1 MSYRKSSIFGKITSG
16 QKKEDSPFA
25 ALDNIQITDS
35 TPKPEAAS
43 TVVPELKIN
52 EELPTG
58 DSRFPWMPELDVY
71 LSQLQPNQ
79 GFDIPIEIIKGDIPD
94 KRGAQPT
101 GHPRIRQFDSSLRGY
116 IRRNFPKLKISLRCI
131 TIDGLPSKQDQGGKL
146 ASLRVVCRKVGTVGT
161 PTHKAAPRTTGKK
174 VQLTFK
180 THVYSYLVGLSNQ
193 LGQPVNRVIYQI
205 VEDRM
210 DGKR

>member
-35 TPKPEAAS
+35 NPKPEVAS
-43 TVVPELKIN
+43 TAIPELEIN

-58 DSRFPWMPELDVY
+58 DARFPWMSELDIY

-79 GFDIPIEIIKGDIPD
+79 GFNIPIEIIKGDIPD

-101 GHPRIRQFDSSLRGY
+101 GHPRVRQFDSSLRNY
-116 IRRNFPKLKISLRCI
+116 IKRNFPHLKTSIRCI
-131 TIDGLPSKQDQGGKL
+131 TIHDLPSKQDQGSKL
-146 ASLRVVCRKVGTVGT
+146 ASLRVVCLKVGAVDT
-161 PTHKAAPRTTGKK
+161 PTHKPAPRTTGKK

-180 THVYSYLVGLSNQ
+180 THVYSYLVGLSSQ